1 MRSGILVQLAGL
13 GLLCFAGAGCSGA
26 PSAETIA
33 EREKAADLEGK
44 GKVSTKDDLKKR
56 LSDLS
61 ESGIGGSAFAGLRTS
76 IESLRAT
83 DGPLADAL
91 LGDLNDLQK
100 ADNPGDVKRIAAR
113 MAQRL

>member
-1 MRSGILVQLAGL
+1 MRSGIVLHLAGL
-13 GLLCFAGAGCSGA
+13 VLFCLVGAGCSGA

-44 GKVSTKDDLKKR
+44 GTVNSRDDLKKR
-56 LSDLS
+56 LQDLS
-61 ESGIGGSAFAGLRTS
+61 QSGIGGSAFAGLRTS
-76 IESLRAT
+76 IEGLRAT

-100 ADNPGDVKRIAAR
+100 ADDPEDVKRIAAR
-113 MAQRL
+113 MAQR